1 MIKKCINLIKR
12 FIKNRVVKK
21 TCDIC
26 INLLIVLLVVVIGFS
41 IYGNIK
47 TNGKDFKAPSVGP
60 YMWMS
65 VLSNSMKPTFST
77 GDLVV
82 AKKVDVKN
90 VKVGDIITFRWNTS
104 LATHRIAEVIKDK
117 DGSTSFKTKGDNN
130 NAVDVEVLKQSYVV
144 GEYVFRI
151 PFIGYVLTKLKGLTG
166 VILIWV
172 MFVLVVGTEIYKNI
186 KDSKKRK
193 IKDIVSEE

>member
-12 FIKNRVVKK
+12 FIKNRIAKK
-21 TCDIC
+21 VCDIS
-26 INLLIVLLVVVIGFS
+26 INLIIVILVVVIGFS

-47 TNGKDFKAPSVGP
+47 TNGKDFRAPSVGS

-82 AKKVDVKN
+82 AKKVDVKD
-90 VKVGDIITFRWNTS
+90 VKVGDIVTFRWNTS

-117 DGSTSFKTKGDNN
+117 GGNISFKTKGDNN
-130 NAVDVEVLKQSYVV
+130 NAVDEEVLKPSYVV
-144 GEYVFRI
+144 GKYMFKV

-172 MFVLVVGTEIYKNI
+172 MFVLVVGTEIYKNV
-186 KDSKKRK
+186 KDSRKKK
-193 IKDIVSEE
+193 IKDIVS